1 MKKVFL
7 VFMSLMFIMCL
18 VGCNEYT
25 GKVVGDYTIEYLNS
39 NSIVV
44 KRNKTASQIFKAYD
58 KNGKAY
64 LVETAQPEII
74 EINHVVNNIIKLP
87 ETITDFEIVGYTE
100 NNVYNCSNL
109 LIDTNDGLYLI
120 AQKINTMVDYKYNI
134 IKIKKDYVNE
144 RKNVLYKSIDQSYRE
159 DSVFMNGTLKY
170 SSIINS
176 NNNVY
181 LKVNNNEVLLLKN
194 STLENSFYLISI
206 DDSHYVDRGFE
217 YNNIVLI
224 DKNNKAHYFVISPNL
239 NILIS
244 KEYIFNG
251 KILNYGP
258 IVEETY
264 HSQENNP
271 FLEDNK
277 NYFYIL
283 TDNALF
289 IYDKLGELVCNEVLE
304 AEVYGINFINNGLEL
319 EYQIAYKMENNLFK
333 WKINKLEKGIE

>member
-1 MKKVFL
+1 MKNKVVVMTL
-7 VFMSLMFIMCL
+7 VLIMCL
-18 VGCNEYT
+18 AGCEYT
-25 GKVVGDYTIEYLNS
+25 GKVVGDYNIEYLNS

-58 KNGKAY
+58 ENGKAC
-64 LVETAQPEII
+64 LVETSQPEII
-74 EINHVVNNIIKLP
+74 EINHAVNNIIELP
-87 ETITDFEIVGYTE
+87 EIITDFEIVGFTE

-120 AQKINTMVDYKYNI
+120 AQKIDVVFDYKYDIFKVKN
-134 IKIKKDYVNE
+134 DYFNE
-144 RKNVLYKSIDQSYRE
+144 RKNVLYKSINQSYHE
-159 DSVFMNGTLKY
+159 DSVFMNGNLKY
-170 SSIINS
+170 STIINS

-181 LKVNNNEVLLLKN
+181 LKVNNNEVLLVEN
-194 STLENSFYLISI
+194 ITLDNSFYLISI
-206 DDSHYVDRGFE
+206 DDNHYVDNGFE

-224 DKNNKAHYFVISPNL
+224 DKNNKVYYFVISPDL
-239 NILIS
+239 DILIS
-244 KEYIFNG
+244 KEYFFNG

-258 IVEETY
+258 IIEETY

-271 FLEDNK
+271 FLKDNK

-289 IYDKLGELVCNEVLE
+289 IYDKLGELVYNEVLE

-333 WKINKLEKGIE
+333 WEKNKLQKGIE